1 MSEEYTEKNKYGKIE
16 YDFSKIHHVNDIT
29 RYTHEDTDITS
40 VFFQQMRKI
49 GGQLVTFFSLP
60 IAMLGCGPV
69 VTVPEGH
76 RAALLNFGKLVCIKP
91 PGVYAKNVGY
101 EEYKIINV
109 QIQTMKM
116 SKQCVITKD
125 GVQITIDAVCF
136 FRIVDIEKAIFSVSS
151 YVSAVCNLACYTLEV
166 ILGEHTLEDIL
177 QLRDTITKRIA
188 DVIEEK
194 TQEWGIHIT
203 GIEIRDIDLP
213 KDLIRVMASGAEAS
227 REGKAKIITA
237 QAELEAAEAYAAA
250 SKILMQT
257 EGAMQLRYLQTLIE
271 IAAEQNSTIILPSEV
286 NGLLSS
292 LSYSHK
298 VE

>member
-1 MSEEYTEKNKYGKIE
+1 MERVGYEEIE
-16 YDFSKIHHVNDIT
+16 YDFSKIHRVNDIT
-29 RYTHEDTDITS
+29 RYTPEDTDITS
-40 VFFQQMRKI
+40 IFFQRMRKA
-49 GGQLVTFFSLP
+49 GGRLITLFSLP
-60 IAMLGCGPV
+60 IAIFGCGPV

-76 RAALLNFGKLVCIKP
+76 RAAVLNFGKLTHIRP
-91 PGVYAKNVGY
+91 PGVYAKNIGY

-151 YVSAVCNLACYTLEV
+151 YKSAVSNLACYTLEV

-177 QLRDTITKRIA
+177 QLRNTITKRIA

-194 TQEWGIHIT
+194 TQEWGIHIA

-227 REGKAKIITA
+227 REGHAKVITA

-292 LSYSHK
+292 LSHK
-298 VE
+298 LE